1 MGKGERGRGHGG
13 FHGGHRGHSFG
24 HHHHHHHSFG
34 HHHNHHIG
42 SSNFGHI
49 SFGGG
54 SHCRRG
60 ARPAVPVY
68 ITDPNWENQPNNG
81 VWKGGLFDCCTSP
94 GDCVCACY
102 CPCFYSAMLA
112 HDIGI

>member
-1 MGKGERGRGHGG
+1 MGKGEIGRGHRG

-24 HHHHHHHSFG
+24 HHHHHIGSSSFG
-34 HHHNHHIG
+34 HHHY
-42 SSNFGHI
+42 
-49 SFGGG
+49 GGG
-54 SHCRRG
+54 RHCRRG

-68 ITDPNWENQPNNG
+68 ITDANWENQPNNG

-112 HDIGI
+112 HDIGMKRI

>member
-24 HHHHHHHSFG
+24 HHHHHSFG
-34 HHHNHHIG
+34 HHHIG

-68 ITDPNWENQPNNG
+68 ITDPNWENQPTNG
-81 VWKGGLFDCCTSP
+81 QWKGGLFDCCTSP
-94 GDCVCACY
+94 GDFVCACY